1 METTK
6 KSVIFPEL
14 SLRSELR
21 NRSYIKI
28 SGVGLLFVKPLE
40 NDKASILVRADNTLG
55 EKILRV
61 ESSAKNKF

>member
-1 METTK
+1 MY
-6 KSVIFPEL
+6 L
-14 SLRSELR
+14 
-21 NRSYIKI
+21 
-28 SGVGLLFVKPLE
+28 GVGLLFVKPLE

>member
-1 METTK
+1 METIK
-6 KSVIFPEL
+6 KLVIFTKL

-21 NRSYIKI
+21 NSCYDKY

-61 ESSAKNKF
+61 ESSAENKF